1 MIPLIDIRRQ
11 TAAIRNELDAAI
23 ARVLDHGQFILG
35 PEVRELE
42 ARIAAY
48 CGTRFAIAC
57 ASGSDAV
64 MLPLMAMEIG
74 PGDKVVTTPFTFF
87 ATAGAIARVGATPV
101 FVDID
106 PATFNLNP
114 QQLEAVIDGNVKAIM
129 PVHLFGQCAAMAEIN
144 EIAGRHGIPVIEDAA
159 QALGA
164 EYRGKRAG
172 SLGLCGS
179 FSFFPSKNLGA
190 CGDAGMITTNDPA
203 LAERLKMLHVHGS
216 KVRYCHEL
224 VGMNSRLDT
233 LQAAILL
240 VKLGHLDEWT
250 ERRRANATAYREL
263 LAAADVVLPEDKS
276 SRHIYNQFTIRV
288 KNRDEV
294 KKLLAAAGIGSE
306 IYYPLPLHL
315 QECFKGLGYKAGDFP
330 ESERAANEVLSLPI
344 EEGLSSAEI
353 AVIAE
358 SVTAATIDALKGFG
372 GHGEV

>member
-129 PVHLFGQCAAMAEIN
+129 PVHLFGQCAEMAEIN

-203 LAERLKMLHVHGS
+203 LAERLKMLRVHGS

>member
-64 MLPLMAMEIG
+64 ILPLMALGIG
-74 PGDKVVTTPFTFF
+74 RGDKVVTTPFTFF

-106 PATFNLNP
+106 PSTFNLNP
-114 QQLEAVIDGNVKAIM
+114 QQLEVGIDSNVKAIM
-129 PVHLFGQCAAMAEIN
+129 PVHLFGQCAEMTEIN
-144 EIAGRHGIPVIEDAA
+144 EIAGRHRIPVIEDAA
-159 QALGA
+159 QAIGA

-172 SLGLCGS
+172 TLGLCGS

-190 CGDAGMITTNDPA
+190 CGDAGMITTDDPA
-203 LAERLKMLHVHGS
+203 LAERLKMLRVHGS
-216 KVRYCHEL
+216 KVRYRHEL

-240 VKLGHLDEWT
+240 VKLGHLDDWT
-250 ERRRANATAYREL
+250 ERRRANAMAYREL

-288 KNRDEV
+288 QNRDEV
-294 KKLLAAAGIGSE
+294 KKHLAAAGIGSE

-315 QECFKGLGYKAGDFP
+315 QACFKGLGHRAGDFP
-330 ESERAANEVLSLPI
+330 ESERAAKEALSLPI
-344 EEGLSSAEI
+344 EEGLTLGDI
-353 AVIAE
+353 AAIAE
-358 SVTAATIDALKGFG
+358 GVTSATNGALKKFCGRG
-372 GHGEV
+372 DV

>member
-203 LAERLKMLHVHGS
+203 LAERLKMLRVHGS

-263 LAAADVVLPEDKS
+263 LAADVVLPEDKS